1 MSFDNTLY
9 WKNYY
14 QHESNED
21 LQQKLV
27 FSESDYEKDKLA
39 KELARREA
47 EEVA

>member
-1 MSFDNTLY
+1 MIADNPLY

-14 QHESNED
+14 QHESNEE
-21 LQQKLV
+21 LQNKLI
-27 FSESDYEKDKLA
+27 FSESEYEKDKVA